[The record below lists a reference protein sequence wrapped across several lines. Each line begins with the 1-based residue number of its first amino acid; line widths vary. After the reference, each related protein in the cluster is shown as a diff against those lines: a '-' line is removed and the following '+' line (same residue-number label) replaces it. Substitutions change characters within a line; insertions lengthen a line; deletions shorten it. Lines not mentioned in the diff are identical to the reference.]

1 MDKTLKIAL
10 ILTAVDKAFSVID
23 KAVSKASKRIQALNS
38 FGSTAAIVGGAI
50 TGIAGDSLQAARENL
65 QANRRLEQVFRSMG
79 DATGVAA
86 QQAEDYASKLELQIG
101 VEDEVIM
108 ATQAKIATFNKV
120 SDASARMA
128 GIFDRATQAA
138 FDMASAGFGEADQ
151 NAVQLGKALQ
161 DPVNGINALR
171 RSGITFSDAEKKKI
185 KILVE
190 SNKTLEAQKIVLAAV
205 EKQVGGVAKATADPV
220 QVMQTAWSEVT
231 EEIGKKL
238 MPYVQQFAAWLTT
251 FIPMVI
257 NWVDANSKLITTIA
271 AVGAALLV
279 VGTVSKIVSAILAT
293 NPIVL
298 IIMGIVAAA
307 ILIYTY
313 WEPIKTF
320 FSAVWN
326 HVKSVFNSAWEF
338 IKNIFL
344 HYTPVG
350 LVINNW
356 SKITAF
362 FTGLWEKVKHLFVA
376 TWEWIKNIF
385 INYTPAGLII
395 KYWAPITDWFTNM
408 WDKIKNIFS
417 SAWDWIMNLGNKFFD
432 AGTNIIVNIWNGI
445 KSMIDK
451 PIEAIKEMATKI
463 RAYLPFSPAKEGA
476 LRDLHKVKIVE
487 TIAATIKAQP
497 AINAMKNV
505 TGAIAGTGGL
515 NRATPVA
522 YNSGGSNFN
531 FQFTLNGGATQA
543 DADMLTDA
551 FNKKVIRV
559 IKEEEARKKRV
570 TF

>member
-23 KAVSKASKRIQALNS
+23 KSVSKASKRIQALNS

-50 TGIAGDSLQAARENL
+50 TGIAGNSLQAARENL
-65 QANRRLEQVFRSMG
+65 EANRRLEQVFRSMG

-86 QQAEDYASKLELQIG
+86 KQAEEYASKLELQIG

-120 SDASARMA
+120 SDSTARMA

-326 HVKSVFNSAWEF
+326 HVKSVFNAAWEF

-385 INYTPAGLII
+385 LNYTPAGLII

-522 YNSGGSNFN
+522 YNSGGSSFN

-559 IKEEEARKKRV
+559 MKEEEARKKRV
-570 TF
+570 SF

>member
-23 KAVSKASKRIQALNS
+23 KSVSKASKRIQALNS

-50 TGIAGDSLQAARENL
+50 TGIAGNSLQAARENL
-65 QANRRLEQVFRSMG
+65 EANRRLEQVFRSMG

-86 QQAEDYASKLELQIG
+86 KQAEDYASKLELQIG

-120 SDASARMA
+120 SDSTARMA

-205 EKQVGGVAKATADPV
+205 EKQVGGVAKATADPI

-257 NWVDANSKLITTIA
+257 DWVDANSKLITTIA

-298 IIMGIVAAA
+298 IIMAIAAAA

-313 WEPIKTF
+313 WDPIKAWF
-320 FSAVWN
+320 INLWDK
-326 HVKSVFNSAWEF
+326 VKAVFNTAWEF

-362 FTGLWEKVKHLFVA
+362 FTGLWDKVKHLFVA
-376 TWEWIKNIF
+376 AWEWIKNIF
-385 INYTPAGLII
+385 LNYTPAGLII
-395 KYWAPITDWFTNM
+395 KYWAPITGWFTNM

-417 SAWDWIMNLGNKFFD
+417 SAWDWVMNLGNKFFD
-432 AGTNIIVNIWNGI
+432 AGTNIILNIWNGI

-451 PIEAIKEMATKI
+451 PIEAIKDMATKI

-522 YNSGGSNFN
+522 YNNGGNNFT

-551 FNKKVIRV
+551 FNKKVIKV
-559 IKEEEARKKRV
+559 MKEEEARKKRV